1 MKIFE
6 GRDRVG
12 GRIWDDQSLGTC
24 VAKGAQIITG
34 CINNPATL
42 MCKQVGNL
50 LDSSNLQTFN
60 FQTFNSQTFKRLK
73 KRKKFV

>member
-1 MKIFE
+1 MYYRYKVKIFE

-42 MCKQVGNL
+42 MCKQVSSKCL
-50 LDSSNLQTFN
+50 SDSGQEYKTLIV
-60 FQTFNSQTFKRLK
+60 KVK
-73 KRKKFV
+73 